1 MPRIALLVGRHL
13 HYIEDYARYPGANE
27 RGIAEIRTRQGLKQE
42 AVGLPGGSAYDQG
55 ELSLRRC
62 GLRSQRCGAVASGL
76 LGSCICRCCFASLQE
91 HRLRARG
98 RHERARAEKARH
110 WKSLL

>member
-42 AVGLPGGSAYDQG
+42 QSA
-55 ELSLRRC
+55 C
-62 GLRSQRCGAVASGL
+62 
-76 LGSCICRCCFASLQE
+76 QE
-91 HRLRARG
+91 EALMIRG
-98 RHERARAEKARH
+98 TIIAMTA
-110 WKSLL
+110 LVIVYVIG

>member
-55 ELSLRRC
+55 DDYRHDGARDRLR
-62 GLRSQRCGAVASGL
+62 
-76 LGSCICRCCFASLQE
+76 
-91 HRLRARG
+91 HRLRQSDANGSPRQIP
-98 RHERARAEKARH
+98 
-110 WKSLL
+110 